1 MTMVNSYAPV
11 LISGATL
18 QTLFIESVSLSLS
31 PPPPSRGPNQPAFIF
46 PTTEKEEKRKRDN
59 DAMIAISFHARVL
72 LFFLFLFEKSSLIN
86 HFTRGDKV
94 AISEVDIF
102 GKKKKNRYNG
112 KISIEISVLHSNCSI
127 QVVLGAQ
134 EIKIQISE

>member
-1 MTMVNSYAPV
+1 
-11 LISGATL
+11 
-18 QTLFIESVSLSLS
+18 
-31 PPPPSRGPNQPAFIF
+31 
-46 PTTEKEEKRKRDN
+46 
-59 DAMIAISFHARVL
+59 MIAISFHARVL

-102 GKKKKNRYNG
+102 GKKKKKNRYNG
-112 KISIEISVLHSNCSI
+112 KISIEISVLYSNCSI